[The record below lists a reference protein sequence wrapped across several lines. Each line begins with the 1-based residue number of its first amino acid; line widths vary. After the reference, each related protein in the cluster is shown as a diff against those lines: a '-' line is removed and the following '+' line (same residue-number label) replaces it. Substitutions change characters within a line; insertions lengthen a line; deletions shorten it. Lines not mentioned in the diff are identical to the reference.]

1 MSEAIRVIKAEH
13 RSIAAVLDG
22 MLFLVGEIRK
32 GRMRPDFELFKAML
46 HYIRAFPV
54 KLHHPKEDQWLY
66 RILRERRADAAQAL
80 DELETEHVQDRE
92 LVAGLTDAL
101 DRYEKFGREAF
112 DAFDNAVKDYA
123 KFEWSHMR
131 KEEEV
136 ILPMAEQALSAD
148 DWKAI
153 DAAFRS
159 NEDPIVGVR
168 VSREF
173 RELFKRIVNL
183 APPPIGV
190 GPEQRG

>member
-92 LVAGLTDAL
+92 LVAGLADAL

-168 VSREF
+168 VTREF

>member
-22 MLFLVGEIRK
+22 MLYLVGEIRK

-66 RILRERRADAAQAL
+66 RVLRERRADAAQAL
-80 DELETEHVQDRE
+80 DELEAEHVQDRQ
-92 LVAGLTDAL
+92 LVAGLADAL
-101 DRYEKFGREAF
+101 DRYEKSGSGAF
-112 DAFDNAVKDYA
+112 DAFDKAVNDYA

-136 ILPMAEQALSAD
+136 ILPIAEQALSAD

-159 NEDPIVGVR
+159 NEDPIVGVQ
-168 VSREF
+168 VTREF

-190 GPEQRG
+190 GPERRG

>member
-66 RILRERRADAAQAL
+66 RILRERRADAARAL

-92 LVAGLTDAL
+92 LVAGLADAL

-153 DAAFRS
+153 DEAFRS

-168 VSREF
+168 VTREF